1 VKNKSHDVEYSWLL
15 FGGSIF
21 LIYALMTFKD
31 WRRPS
36 IAKTLKYLKI
46 NKAIIGEISIGPR
59 GGINLLKM
67 PKYGSTTLVIQIPN
81 FDD

>member
-1 VKNKSHDVEYSWLL
+1 MALVWWFN
-15 FGGSIF
+15 FF
-21 LIYALMTFKD
+21 LIYALMIFKD

-46 NKAIIGEISIGPR
+46 NKAIIGEISIGPS
-59 GGINLLKM
+59 GGINRLKM
-67 PKYGSTTLVIQIPN
+67 RKYGSTTLVIQIPN